1 MKMPMNYEERVK
13 LTDKFCGMNGESN
26 LWTWLEIMDLK
37 NKGLLEDYDLFVI
50 YKDEKEW
57 HSILYIQ
64 DKWYVVP
71 EDQEMVEIIPSVLMK
86 YEFLNKN
93 FLGNPYQKFIERNGV
108 EKFNKLD
115 DLDKQ
120 KVYTDTYLAKELNN
134 ILDGLTEALKDVVDI
149 MKEDKAGE

>member
-71 EDQEMVEIIPSVLMK
+71 EDKEMVEIIPYCMSL
-86 YEFLNKN
+86 F
-93 FLGNPYQKFIERNGV
+93 GN
-108 EKFNKLD
+108 
-115 DLDKQ
+115 
-120 KVYTDTYLAKELNN
+120 
-134 ILDGLTEALKDVVDI
+134 
-149 MKEDKAGE
+149 

>member
-1 MKMPMNYEERVK
+1 MNYEERAK

-26 LWTWLEIMDLK
+26 LWTWMEIMDLK

-71 EDQEMVEIIPSVLMK
+71 EDS
-86 YEFLNKN
+86 N
-93 FLGNPYQKFIERNGV
+93 LGVVWDGFI
-108 EKFNKLD
+108 
-115 DLDKQ
+115 
-120 KVYTDTYLAKELNN
+120 
-134 ILDGLTEALKDVVDI
+134 
-149 MKEDKAGE
+149 

>member
-1 MKMPMNYEERVK
+1 MKMPMNYEERTK

-26 LWTWLEIMDLK
+26 LWTWLDIMDLK
-37 NKGLLEDYDLFVI
+37 SKGLLEDYDLFVI

-71 EDQEMVEIIPSVLMK
+71 EDREMVEIIPSVLMK

-93 FLGNPYQKFIERNGV
+93 FLGNPYQRFIERNGV
-108 EKFNKLD
+108 EKFNKLG

-120 KVYTDTYLAKELNN
+120 KVYTDTYLVKELNN
-134 ILDGLTEALKDVVDI
+134 ILDGLTGALKDVVDI
-149 MKEDKAGE
+149 MKEDKVGE

>member
-71 EDQEMVEIIPSVLMK
+71 EDKEMVEIIPSVLMK
-86 YEFLNKN
+86 YVYINKN
-93 FLGNPYQKFIERNGV
+93 FLGNPQQRFIERNGV
-108 EKFNKLD
+108 EKFNKLG

-120 KVYTDTYLAKELNN
+120 KVYTDTYLVKELNN
-134 ILDGLTEALKDVVDI
+134 ILDGLTGALKDVVDI
-149 MKEDKAGE
+149 MKEDKVGE